1 MSCMLQDLD
10 RHGQLFL
17 RDGAGEWMAM
27 RVTAHQPGVIVSTV
41 LTMHACHALLMPK
54 RYAVAQFSPVP
65 LQMVVYDYLL
75 NQAVPRVGYSI
86 LDPVDYVLAEVEKG
100 GDVFALL
107 ESVILESVA
116 NGLRST
122 GTSPHTKKR

>member
-1 MSCMLQDLD
+1 MSCTLQDLD

-17 RDGAGEWMAM
+17 REGAGEWMAA
-27 RVTAHQPGVIVSTV
+27 RVTLHEPGVIVSTV

-54 RYAVAQFSPVP
+54 RYMVQLFTPVP
-65 LQMVVYDYLL
+65 LQTVVYDYLI
-75 NQAVPRVGYSI
+75 NKAVPRVGYSI

-107 ESVILESVA
+107 ESVAYGVS
-116 NGLRST
+116 
-122 GTSPHTKKR
+122 SPGISPQPKKEVNQ